1 MRKLFCQ
8 IVFCFL
14 ASFLVWVPSAFA
26 LDYEDYPVV
35 RLRSLDKITARTMTF
50 DAKVGSTVKFGEIF
64 IKIQSCRKPPP
75 VEKNEAAAF
84 LQIWQINKAMGD
96 SNWVFSGW
104 MFSSSPTLSAM
115 NHSIYDVWVL
125 DCLGKDPEELPPP
138 EETVTQDP
146 SIVPEGP
153 VSPDQ
158 VQEPTQSPEEQKT
171 VPRTE
176 PQPDSG
182 EIPLETTPT
191 TRDEVPSRSDLPT
204 DETPVDDSSPT
215 PPSQGE
221 EAPKPEEN
229 PPPSSFEGIY

>member
-1 MRKLFCQ
+1 VRKIFSQ
-8 IVFCFL
+8 IVFYFL
-14 ASFLVWVPSAFA
+14 ASFLVWPPSAFA
-26 LDYEDYPVV
+26 LEYEDYPVV

-50 DAKVGSTVKFGEIF
+50 DAKVGSTVKFGDIF

-75 VEKNEAAAF
+75 VEKNEAASF
-84 LQIWQINKAMGD
+84 LQIWQINKAMGE

-125 DCLGKDPEELPPP
+125 DCLGKDPEELPLP
-138 EETVTQDP
+138 EEEVTQDP

-171 VPRTE
+171 IPRTE

-182 EIPLETTPT
+182 EIPLETPPA
-191 TRDEVPSRSDLPT
+191 TRDELPSRSDLPT
-204 DETPVDDSSPT
+204 DETPADDSSPI
-215 PPSQGE
+215 PPSQN
-221 EAPKPEEN
+221 EAPKPEE
-229 PPPSSFEGIY
+229 PSPPSSFDGIY